1 VSAGMLNSA
10 RTIVQERRH
19 RQSFGGTATA
29 AAKVYLERSRATD
42 DAVERLYATW
52 LRRDRTL
59 AEHDAAEQAAGD
71 AWEALYLAALDLDT
85 ACPAE
90 RAAAEL
96 VKVMAGL
103 HMDPEVVANR
113 RRVPLT

>member
-19 RQSFGGTATA
+19 RQSFSGTATA

-52 LRRDRTL
+52 LLHDRTL

-71 AWEALYLAALDLDT
+71 AWEALYLAAVDLDT
-85 ACPAE
+85 ACPDAE
-90 RAAAEL
+90 RAASDL

-113 RRVPLT
+113 RLSR